1 MTGSKVYQLMDISN
15 EVSKDHRRSI
25 LRWVTSLHVAYTAVA
40 FGILFVSQS
49 IAEDSANYTWY
60 LCVAFTISIGWLLLS
75 SYIVCRDVYHPYFL
89 FLLSAV
95 LFNGGQLILTGV
107 GLLTGNQIVY
117 GRFSEPTLHL
127 TIILIFKSLLML
139 HLGVLV
145 YLVKRRER
153 RWPAFND
160 PLTLKA
166 MRKVGYGIMIVAS
179 LPYLAIVIHE
189 LRASAEGY
197 AGLYAS
203 NSSLFTAVEGVV
215 GSMFLPGLLFAFAG
229 NSLDRSRSRL
239 LLAVALL
246 DIGVSLLVGSR
257 AGAIM
262 LACALLFVWTRRF
275 GRIPTVVTGALLI
288 CAVVTIPAVAALR
301 DFSITERL
309 SASRVMSSLPED
321 SNVAVAVLDEM
332 GMSIATTAFSID
344 LVPEQ
349 YNFQWGM
356 SYGRAVLLAIP
367 GMGGIL
373 NSEEHPVM
381 LADWLIREVDP
392 VAAANNGGLGF
403 SFIAEAYLN
412 FGLFGGPVA
421 CGVIGMLIAYLLF
434 RGNDALSVAFIGC
447 VLLCLPLGSRA
458 ESGVIVRC
466 IIWQCVL
473 PVAAV
478 RYVISRA
485 KCRALSTSDNVSQA

>member
-1 MTGSKVYQLMDISN
+1 
-15 EVSKDHRRSI
+15 
-25 LRWVTSLHVAYTAVA
+25 
-40 FGILFVSQS
+40 
-49 IAEDSANYTWY
+49 
-60 LCVAFTISIGWLLLS
+60 
-75 SYIVCRDVYHPYFL
+75 VYHRYFL